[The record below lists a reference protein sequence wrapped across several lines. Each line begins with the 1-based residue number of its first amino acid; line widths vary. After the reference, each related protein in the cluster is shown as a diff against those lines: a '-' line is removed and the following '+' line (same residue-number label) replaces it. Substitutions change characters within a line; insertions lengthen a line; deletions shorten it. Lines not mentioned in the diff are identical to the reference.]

1 MQVIFPDSFSSFY
14 LCIGRTKD
22 FEVHSYHLF
31 CIDCVLVSS
40 SEKVLLPGC
49 RRTCP
54 VQSLVVILAAAMVLS
69 MNICWAGYLQPTG
82 VAMVP
87 SERNISLWKS
97 DSLFRSLIGLRA
109 LILAIR
115 AWKGWPRYRAMHI
128 FLLCLTAV
136 QPVKAQVSRAVCG
149 HRLTRHEVVFLCS
162 WPVPPSL
169 TMLCLL
175 NL

>member
-54 VQSLVVILAAAMVLS
+54 GQSLVVILAGA
-69 MNICWAGYLQPTG
+69 
-82 VAMVP
+82 
-87 SERNISLWKS
+87 SERCHGSINEYLLSWVPT
-97 DSLFRSLIGLRA
+97 A
-109 LILAIR
+109 
-115 AWKGWPRYRAMHI
+115 YRGGRG
-128 FLLCLTAV
+128 T
-136 QPVKAQVSRAVCG
+136 Q
-149 HRLTRHEVVFLCS
+149 
-162 WPVPPSL
+162 
-169 TMLCLL
+169 
-175 NL
+175 